1 MYFDSNNISWYIKL
15 KINKTAPCPDLELI
29 VYGLA
34 DLQLLAKSDGVVGSK
49 YLMG

>member
-1 MYFDSNNISWYIKL
+1 MYFDSNNISQYIKL
-15 KINKTAPCPDLELI
+15 KINKSAPCPDLELI

-34 DLQLLAKSDGVVGSK
+34 DLQLLAKSDGIVGSK